1 MDLSNVEIIFKIG
14 LSYTERFFFALGFD
28 LENVF
33 TVQQKI
39 EREKRKDSWIYSL
52 G

>member
-14 LSYTERFFFALGFD
+14 LSYTKRFFALGFD
-28 LENVF
+28 LENLF